1 MSNSVLDASALV
13 RRRILITGASGCIG
27 HYLCETF
34 IQHTDDEL
42 FLVVRDPNKLKV
54 PIDSR
59 PGINIVQADL
69 RNLERL
75 SELLSTIHC
84 AVLVA
89 TGWGDPELDIT
100 KTLELI
106 QALNP
111 QVCQQVVYFSTA
123 SILGR
128 DEQVLPEAK
137 SLGTEYVKAK
147 ALCYEKLMA
156 MALAF
161 PVFTVFP
168 TLVVGGE
175 SSAPGVRHKP
185 YSHLSSGLP
194 EVLKWT
200 KLLRFLKLEGSFHF
214 IHAQDIATVV
224 RHIVQHP
231 ASAPSHK
238 LVLGN
243 AAMTANEAIATLC
256 TFTQKRIY
264 FQLDLKPW
272 LLNILIRLFNIQ
284 MGTWDYFCLRYRHF
298 RYPNP
303 VSPTTLNLEGYC
315 PTLKDVLLKNALP

>member
-1 MSNSVLDASALV
+1 VTG
-13 RRRILITGASGCIG
+13 RRILITGASGCIG

-42 FLVVRDPNKLKV
+42 FLVLRDPQKLSV
-54 PIDSR
+54 PINSR
-59 PGINIVQADL
+59 PGIHIVQADL
-69 RNLERL
+69 RNIEPLRD
-75 SELLSTIHC
+75 LLSTIHC
-84 AVLVA
+84 AILVA

-100 KTLELI
+100 KTLDLI

-147 ALCYEKLMA
+147 AICYEKLMA
-156 MALAF
+156 MELAF

-168 TLVVGGE
+168 TLVVGGA
-175 SSAPGVRHKP
+175 SHIP
-185 YSHLSSGLP
+185 YSHFASGLP
-194 EVLKWT
+194 EVLKWAG
-200 KLLRFLKLEGSFHF
+200 LIRFLKLEGSFHF

-224 RHIVQHP
+224 LQLVQHP
-231 ASAPSHK
+231 ELAPSQK

-243 AAMTANEAIATLC
+243 GAMTANEAIATLC
-256 TFTQKRIY
+256 TFANKRIY

-272 LLNILIRLFNIQ
+272 LVNVLIRLFNIQ
-284 MGTWDYFCLRYRHF
+284 MGAWDYFCLRYRHF
-298 RYPNP
+298 QYANP
-303 VSPTTLNLEGYC
+303 VSPKRFNQPVYC
-315 PTLKDVLLKNALP
+315 PTFKDVLGQYTEKD

>member
-1 MSNSVLDASALV
+1 MI

-34 IQHTDDEL
+34 IGYTDDEL
-42 FLVVRDPNKLKV
+42 FLVVRDPNKLQV

-59 PGINIVQADL
+59 SGVNIVQADL
-69 RNLERL
+69 RNLETLR
-75 SELLSTIHC
+75 ELLSTIHC

-89 TGWGDPELDIT
+89 TGWGDPDLDIT

-106 QALNP
+106 QMLNP

-147 ALCYEKLMA
+147 AICYEKLMA
-156 MALAF
+156 MELAF

-168 TLVVGGE
+168 TLVIGG
-175 SSAPGVRHKP
+175 ATHKP
-185 YSHLSSGLP
+185 YSHFASGLP
-194 EVLKWT
+194 EVLKWAA
-200 KLLRFLKLEGSFHF
+200 LIRFLKIDGSFHF
-214 IHAQDIATVV
+214 IHAQDIAAIVLQ
-224 RHIVQHP
+224 IVQHP
-231 ASAPSHK
+231 ELAPSHK

-243 AAMTANEAIATLC
+243 AAMTANDLIETLC
-256 TFTQKRIY
+256 TFAKKRIY

-272 LLNILIRLFNIQ
+272 LVSVLTRLFNIR
-284 MGTWDYFCLRYRHF
+284 MGDWDYFCLSYRHF
-298 RYPNP
+298 QYANP
-303 VSPTTLNLEGYC
+303 VNPKTFNQTGYC
-315 PTLKDVLLKNALP
+315 PTFKDVLSQNIPEP

>member
-1 MSNSVLDASALV
+1 VT

-42 FLVVRDPNKLKV
+42 FLVVRDSNKLQV

-69 RNLERL
+69 RNIEPLR
-75 SELLSTIHC
+75 ELLSTIHC

-89 TGWGDPELDIT
+89 TGWGDPDLDIT

-106 QALNP
+106 QMLNP

-137 SLGTEYVKAK
+137 SLGTQYVKAK
-147 ALCYEKLMA
+147 AICYEQLMA
-156 MALAF
+156 MELAF

-168 TLVVGGE
+168 TLVVGGDL
-175 SSAPGVRHKP
+175 HKP
-185 YSHLSSGLP
+185 YSHFASGLP
-194 EVLKWT
+194 EVLKWAG
-200 KLLRFLKLEGSFHF
+200 LIRFLKIDGSFHF

-224 RHIVQHP
+224 LQIVQHP
-231 ASAPSHK
+231 ELAPSHK

-256 TFTQKRIY
+256 TFAKKGIY
-264 FQLDLKPW
+264 FQLALKPW
-272 LLNILIRLFNIQ
+272 LVNVLIRLFNIR
-284 MGTWDYFCLRYRHF
+284 MGAWDYFCLSYRHF
-298 RYPNP
+298 QYAHP
-303 VSPTTLNLEGYC
+303 VSPKTFNQTGYC
-315 PTLKDVLLKNALP
+315 PTFKDVLSQNIPET

>member
-34 IQHTDDEL
+34 IQHTDNEL
-42 FLVVRDPNKLKV
+42 FLVVRDPNKLQV

-69 RNLERL
+69 RNLEPLR
-75 SELLSTIHC
+75 ELLSTIHC

-100 KTLELI
+100 KTLELV

-168 TLVVGGE
+168 TLVVGGDL
-175 SSAPGVRHKP
+175 HKP

-194 EVLKWT
+194 GVLKRT
-200 KLLRFLKLEGSFHF
+200 GILRFLKLEGSFHF

-224 RHIVQHP
+224 RHIVQYP
-231 ASAPSHK
+231 ELAPSQK

-256 TFTQKRIY
+256 AFTQKRIY

-284 MGTWDYFCLRYRHF
+284 MGTWDYFCLSYRHF
-298 RYPNP
+298 RYANP

-315 PTLKDVLLKNALP
+315 LTLKDVLLKSALP

>member
-1 MSNSVLDASALV
+1 VT

-27 HYLCETF
+27 HYLSETF

-42 FLVVRDPNKLKV
+42 FLVLRDPQKLSV
-54 PIDSR
+54 PINSR
-59 PGINIVQADL
+59 PGLHIVQADL
-69 RNLERL
+69 RNLEPLRD
-75 SELLSTIHC
+75 LLVTIHC

-89 TGWGDPELDIT
+89 TGWGDPDLDIT

-106 QALNP
+106 QTLNP

-147 ALCYEKLMA
+147 AICYEKLLA
-156 MALAF
+156 MELAF

-168 TLVVGGE
+168 TLVVGGD
-175 SSAPGVRHKP
+175 SHKP
-185 YSHLSSGLP
+185 YSHFASGLP
-194 EVLKWT
+194 EVLKWAGII
-200 KLLRFLKLEGSFHF
+200 RFLKLEGSFHI

-224 RHIVQHP
+224 RQLVQHP
-231 ASAPSHK
+231 ELAPSQK

-243 AAMTANEAIATLC
+243 AVMTANEAIATLC
-256 TFTQKRIY
+256 TFANKRIY

-272 LLNILIRLFNIQ
+272 LVNVLIRLFNIQ
-284 MGTWDYFCLRYRHF
+284 MGAWDYFCLSYRHF
-298 RYPNP
+298 QYANP
-303 VSPTTLNLEGYC
+303 VNPKTFNQPVYC
-315 PTLKDVLLKNALP
+315 PTFKDVLSQKS

>member
-1 MSNSVLDASALV
+1 VTG
-13 RRRILITGASGCIG
+13 RRILITGASGCIG

-34 IQHTDDEL
+34 IQHTNDEL
-42 FLVVRDPNKLKV
+42 FLVLRNPQKLSV
-54 PIDSR
+54 PIDTRS
-59 PGINIVQADL
+59 GIHIVQADL
-69 RNLERL
+69 RNLEPLRD
-75 SELLSTIHC
+75 LLATIHC

-89 TGWGDPELDIT
+89 TGWGDLELDIT

-106 QALNP
+106 QMLDP
-111 QVCQQVVYFSTA
+111 KICQQVVYFSTA

-156 MALAF
+156 MELAF

-175 SSAPGVRHKP
+175 SDALGVHRIP
-185 YSHLSSGLP
+185 YSHFASGLP
-194 EVLKWT
+194 EVLKWSG
-200 KLLRFLKLEGSFHF
+200 LVRFLTIDGSFHF

-224 RHIVQHP
+224 LQLVQHP
-231 ASAPSHK
+231 ELAPSQK

-243 AAMTANEAIATLC
+243 EAIAAQEAIATLC
-256 TFTQKRIY
+256 TFAKKRIY

-272 LLNILIRLFNIQ
+272 LVNVLIRLFNIR
-284 MGTWDYFCLRYRHF
+284 MGDWDYFCLRYRHF
-298 RYPNP
+298 QYANPISPKVFDQPNHCQ
-303 VSPTTLNLEGYC
+303 TF
-315 PTLKDVLLKNALP
+315 KDVLRLFHQQ